1 MRKIA
6 FLPLFVG
13 VLLNAQSINIGNFYY
28 RDYLDFGQNKGSF
41 GSGTLTGKDGTSIS
55 VPSVPNFAA
64 SSNYGS
70 LTSVGRGF
78 AVTANHVSSPTGAD
92 GLLRWGLTDYKITKE
107 EIIYD
112 NGATSRQD
120 SISQPYGSDE
130 KFIRLDK
137 FVVEGQVDMLNIDNS
152 ATSTNEANENINI
165 ENLKK
170 ELDRFVKD
178 SDGNVY
184 IYQAGSGIVLFR
196 DTSNPQGDIYP
207 PNSGEMRGGGFGY
220 LNEDSII
227 YQCLV
232 KSQKCESRG
241 MRFYYVQNTDFNNR
255 ITSGDSGSGIYA
267 YDKDKNQWVLLG
279 VTSMVTQGQ
288 NRSETSFVSNKDFED
303 YKSKFE
309 KEINLGDNTSW
320 TMDNQ
325 GLTSLNNSFQPF
337 KENANIIFNGNGN
350 IEIKVQ
356 KDIIRNIVDT
366 RTNET
371 ISAGGFVF
379 ADAQTKTTYKFTN
392 EQGKNYF
399 FKGSGLDIGENVVVE
414 WALRNDKNDA
424 LHKIGKGELIVK
436 TDYTP
441 NSNENL
447 GYLKLGEGKVT
458 LDTATKAF
466 EGIYITSGRGELALK
481 TGKAEA
487 LGAVKD
493 SGRDD
498 ISAFANSYTLA
509 QDSTSQMG
517 FYFGTGGGKLDL
529 AGNSLTLNTI
539 AANDSKAIITN
550 SSNSLVDLEIQGFGY
565 GADGKKTTN
574 KTDTIIH
581 ASFGESANSSSASG
595 ANLNLIYKDS
605 KAHNASLIFDGH
617 INIKGALNATN
628 SNIVLQGHPTAHATI
643 SDEKIREQIKNA
655 ENGTSQ
661 KMPDYMDLS
670 KPSNLNQPDWD
681 SRNFSIAG
689 GITLTNATLM
699 VGKTAKVS
707 ADIKADS
714 NSQINFG
721 GTHFIDESDTKN
733 VRGSGFD
740 YYQRVISGAL
750 NADELYKDSSYSG
763 KITANGT
770 SITSQFLN
778 FAPNL
783 ELSNGANLSAKYLTL
798 TQSSVINFTNSTA
811 QIDNLVVKEMSNL
824 NVKITLDNSSKF
836 EVKESFT
843 FDKSNFNLNDLQSNT
858 LTLPA
863 EYNLYA
869 LNGSQITATNF
880 TNSKANA
887 EFLLDNSTFTA
898 TSASFKSAK
907 FDLQNG
913 ANFNA
918 DSLNFGEQ
926 STLVLND
933 KATLTLK
940 NGLQAQNLNL
950 NLSNSSTLKA
960 KTLTSNGASTINL
973 NDKATLTLTD
983 TFTSEN
989 LTLMLANAST
999 FKANTLNA
1007 SGVFDLLGD
1016 ENSSATLDT
1025 LTLNGE
1031 KATLNAKANITNL
1044 NLNNVKETTIGENVA
1059 ISTLN
1064 LTQSNANLQD
1074 LGANLPQ
1081 NITLNSNSNLFFNE
1095 LNLNTST
1102 LNLTSDEHS
1111 KAHIKRLIYDAQN
1124 GANKTPPQS
1133 NFVVSE
1139 KFELKNVGWNLGTT
1153 QGGDDEKLQ
1162 KDLFALQFDKNLELG
1177 NGASLDIN
1185 FADKVAK
1192 DNADLLFDKDYTIF
1206 TAQNLLYSSDFS
1218 NISFNLNGSN
1228 FFAKG
1233 KFDKD
1238 TNAFLVQFVRENP
1251 RNFDELNPHI
1261 NPAYSS
1267 LLDIL
1272 LQHDK
1277 FDESIDK
1284 AINMGDYGALN
1295 ARLARLDT
1303 SFENLANADKSA
1315 FKTLP
1320 RLQKQEINA
1329 RIQQNRFTNAKFALA
1344 RAKNL
1349 MQKSD
1354 VAPTLSYLIENE
1366 RKNRA
1371 WSSAGASFFS
1381 NKGDTF
1387 NLQSISLGY
1396 DRRFFGDEFLLG
1408 VMASLTNA
1416 QLSANDISFNP
1427 KIYTLAFYSDA
1438 LFARGELQNQL
1449 SLSHLNGD
1457 KSFESEN
1464 SSYKSLNSFFE
1475 SIYKAEIS
1483 FLPQNLK
1490 PIVLGRVNLSRFDD
1504 FNTPTYKQKAD
1515 NDISVDFGI
1524 GVEWLWQKEM
1534 GFYTATFT
1542 AERDIFHTQKQA
1554 KLSLSGAQKFVEYE
1568 INDPSFTY
1576 QLYLSGS
1583 ESFKNGIYLRYGLSA
1598 FVDSKAYKGVKADVQ
1613 VGYKF

>member
-6 FLPLFVG
+6 FLPLFALG
-13 VLLNAQSINIGNFYY
+13 LLQAQSINIGNFYY

-41 GSGTLTGKDGTSIS
+41 GSGNGTLTGKDGTSLS

-64 SSNYGS
+64 SSNNGN
-70 LTSVGRGF
+70 LTAIGRGF
-78 AVTANHVSSPTGAD
+78 VVTANHVTSPENPTSNAN
-92 GLLRWGLTDYKITKE
+92 LRKWGLTEYTISGE
-107 EIIYD
+107 SY
-112 NGATSRQD
+112 TSQG
-120 SISQPYGSDE
+120 YGRDE
-130 KFIRLDK
+130 KFFRFDK
-137 FVVEGQVDMLNIDNS
+137 YIVEGQADMLNVENS
-152 ATSTNEANENINI
+152 LIKADATKESQNINT
-165 ENLKK
+165 LKD
-170 ELDRFVKD
+170 ELKNFAD
-178 SDGNVY
+178 SEGNIY
-184 IYQAGSGIVLFR
+184 LYQAGSGVITLR
-196 DTSNPQGDIYP
+196 GGTNTEL
-207 PNSGEMRGGGFGY
+207 NRMENGETRGGGFGT
-220 LNEDSII
+220 LGKDSIV
-227 YQCLV
+227 YDCLV
-232 KSQKCESRG
+232 QSQNCDTRG
-241 MRFYYVQNTDFNNR
+241 IRFNYNPNLDFNNR

-267 YDKDKNQWVLLG
+267 YDKKNNKWVLLG
-279 VTSMVTQGQ
+279 VTSQEWGGQ
-288 NRSETSFVSNKDFED
+288 NRAFVSFVSNKDFED
-303 YKSKFE
+303 YQKNFE
-309 KEINLGDNTSW
+309 QKIDLSTSAKW
-320 TMDNQ
+320 TMNNQ
-325 GLTSLNNSFQPF
+325 NLSSTTLL
-337 KENANIIFNGNGN
+337 GN
-350 IEIKVQ
+350 
-356 KDIIRNIVDT
+356 KDIIFSGGGNIKVTGNIYRNI
-366 RTNET
+366 
-371 ISAGGFVF
+371 SGQAGGFVF
-379 ADAQTKTTYKFTN
+379 TATNSATKDNPTKYSFTN
-392 EQGKNYF
+392 NGNFF

-414 WALRNDKNDA
+414 WGLRNQSGDS

-436 TDYTP
+436 TDYAP

-447 GYLKLGEGKVT
+447 GTLKLGEGKVT

-498 ISAFANSYTLA
+498 ISTLANSYTLT

-529 AGNSLTLNTI
+529 AGNSLHLNTI

-550 SSNSLVDLEIQGFGY
+550 SSTSLVDLEIQGFGY
-565 GADGKKTTN
+565 DNNGAKTSQKAN
-574 KTDTIIH
+574 TIIH
-581 ASFGESANSSSASG
+581 ASFGESANSGNANG
-595 ANLNLIYKDS
+595 TPANLNLIYKDS

-628 SNIVLQGHPTAHATI
+628 SNIVLQGHPTTHATI
-643 SDEKIREQIKNA
+643 SDAAIRDKITSA

-670 KPSNLNQPDWD
+670 KPSNLKQPDWD

-699 VGKTAKVS
+699 VGKGAKVS
-707 ADIKADS
+707 ANINADS
-714 NSQINFG
+714 SSQISFG

-750 NADELYKDSSYSG
+750 NDYELYKDSSYSG
-763 KITANGT
+763 TINANGA
-770 SITSQFLN
+770 SITSQFVD

-798 TQSSVINFTNSTA
+798 NTN
-811 QIDNLVVKEMSNL
+811 
-824 NVKITLDNSSKF
+824 
-836 EVKESFT
+836 
-843 FDKSNFNLNDLQSNT
+843 SNFNLSTNSSAQVENLIFKDFANNDFSSKFKLDNT
-858 LTLPA
+858 STFSITQALSFDNSTFDLSKLANANLNLTLPA

-869 LNGSQITATNF
+869 LNGSKITATNF
-880 TNSKANA
+880 TNSKENA
-887 EFLLDNSTFTA
+887 EFWLDNSTFTA
-898 TSASFKSAK
+898 TSVSFQSAELT
-907 FDLQNG
+907 LQNG
-913 ANFNA
+913 ANFKAN
-918 DSLNFGEQ
+918 SLNFSEQ
-926 STLVLND
+926 SALILND
-933 KATLTLK
+933 KAALTLA

-950 NLSNSSTLKA
+950 NLSNSSTLNA

-989 LTLMLANAST
+989 LRLTLANAST
-999 FKANTLNA
+999 FTAQTLNA

-1016 ENSSATLDT
+1016 ENSSATLNT

-1044 NLNNVKETTIGENVA
+1044 NLNNLKETTIGENVA

-1064 LTQSNANLQD
+1064 LSQSNANLQD
-1074 LGANLPQ
+1074 LSANLPQ

-1139 KFELKNVGWNLGTT
+1139 KFELKNVGANLGTT
-1153 QGGDDEKLQ
+1153 QGADDEKLQ
-1162 KDLFALQFDKNLELG
+1162 KDLFTLKFDKNLELG
-1177 NGASLDIN
+1177 KGASLDIN
-1185 FADKVAK
+1185 FADKVTK
-1192 DNADLLFDKDYTIF
+1192 DNANLLFDKDYTIF

-1218 NISFNLNGSN
+1218 NISFNLNGSD

-1261 NPAYSS
+1261 NPAYSP

-1272 LQHDK
+1272 LQHNQN
-1277 FDESIDK
+1277 DESIEK
-1284 AINMGDYGALN
+1284 AINLGDYSALN
-1295 ARLARLDT
+1295 TRLARLDT
-1303 SFENLANADKSA
+1303 SFTNLANADKRA

-1371 WSSAGASFFS
+1371 WSSAGVSFFS